1 MRRPHVAVVL
11 VSVLSVSALV
21 SAVPAAPP
29 VALAAEGA
37 APVEV
42 VVDARAGLEKVDDLA
57 IGVNHAIWDAQL
69 GTPEVAD
76 LMRAAGVGAMRYPG
90 GSYSDIYHWRTHTAP
105 GGYVAPD
112 TDFDHFM
119 AGVRRAGAAPIVTAN
134 YGTGTPQEAA
144 DWVRYANIEKGY
156 GVRYWEI
163 GNELYGN
170 GHYGSQWEADDHPD
184 KSPAQYA
191 TLVRDYARAMK
202 AVDPTIRIGA
212 VLTTPGEWPDGIT
225 ATGDAG
231 TWNQVVLSIAGP
243 EVDFGIV
250 HWYPS
255 GESGP
260 EVLPKTDRIS
270 DAVRMVREQARR
282 YAGKDIGVAMTE
294 LNTSYGRNTQPGALF
309 AADAYATLTANGV
322 FTTDWWNVHN
332 GIERVST
339 IAGHTD
345 FHDYGLLS
353 SGTCTED
360 GSACEPSLNTPFA
373 PYHALAMLSRFA
385 GPGDQ
390 LLAATASDPLV
401 RVHAARR
408 TDGSLSVMLVNQD
421 PDAAK
426 EVALAYAGYRPG
438 GAALVL
444 AFGNGDTGITT
455 SSGTSGRATLPPYS
469 LTTLLLRPAA
479 QENLPAAPGRPS
491 AADVTDRSATLT
503 WPAAAAGVKYELRGR
518 VDGTSQQWGETTGT
532 SFTVG
537 NLAPG
542 TRYTVNVLARDG
554 AGRVSWAS
562 APLTFRTTAPPASA
576 CAVRFT
582 ETTNWGNGFVADI
595 AITNT
600 GSDPIG
606 SWALT
611 FGWPTTW
618 QRLDSGWNATWS
630 QEGRTV
636 RAANT
641 EDNRTL
647 APGAT
652 TTIGF
657 VGSYQ
662 GPNVT
667 PVLFAL
673 NGTLCG
679 AGTPQ

>member
-1 MRRPHVAVVL
+1 MRRAHAAVL
-11 VSVLSVSALV
+11 LSVSALAL
-21 SAVPAAPP
+21 AVPAAAPLA
-29 VALAAEGA
+29 VAEERA

-42 VVDARAGLEKVDDLA
+42 VVDVRAGLEKVDELA

-76 LMRAAGVGAMRYPG
+76 LMRDAGVGAMRYPG

-105 GGYVAPD
+105 GGYVAPN

-134 YGTGTPQEAA
+134 YGTGTPEEAA

-163 GNELYGN
+163 GNEIYGN

-202 AVDPTIRIGA
+202 AVDPTIRVGA

-231 TWNQVVLSIAGP
+231 SWNQVVLSTAGP

-250 HWYPS
+250 HWYPT

-260 EVLPKTDRIS
+260 EVLPKTDRLS

-332 GIERVST
+332 GIDRVST
-339 IAGHTD
+339 IAGQTD
-345 FHDYGLLS
+345 YHDYGLLS

-360 GSACEPSLNTPFA
+360 GSACEPALNTPFA

-385 GPGDQ
+385 RPGDQ
-390 LLAATASDPLV
+390 LVAASTSDPLV
-401 RVHAARR
+401 RAHAARR
-408 TDGSLSVMLVNQD
+408 GDGSLAVMLVNQD
-421 PDAAK
+421 PDAAR
-426 EVALAYAGYRPG
+426 EVALEYAGYRPG
-438 GAALVL
+438 GAAVVL
-444 AFGNGDTGITT
+444 TFGNGDTGITAT
-455 SSGTSGRATLPPYS
+455 SGTSGRATLPPYS
-469 LTTLLLRPAA
+469 LTTLLLRPAT
-479 QENLPAAPGRPS
+479 QETLPAAPGRPR
-491 AADVTDRSATLT
+491 AGTVTDRAATLS
-503 WPAAAAGVKYELRGR
+503 WPPAAAGVKYEIRGQ
-518 VDGTSQQWGETTGT
+518 VGEDSQQWGETTGT
-532 SFTVG
+532 SFTVT

-542 TRYTVNVLARDG
+542 TRYTVNVLARDN
-554 AGRVSWAS
+554 AGRVSPAS
-562 APLTFRTTAPPASA
+562 PPLTFQTTAPSASS

-595 AITNT
+595 AVTNT
-600 GSDPIG
+600 GTAPVDA
-606 SWALT
+606 WTLT
-611 FGWPTTW
+611 FTWPTTW

-636 RAANT
+636 RAVDA
-641 EDNRTL
+641 EGDAL

-662 GPNVT
+662 GPNVP

-673 NGTLCG
+673 GGTLCSG
-679 AGTPQ
+679 APQ

>member
-1 MRRPHVAVVL
+1 MRRSHAV
-11 VSVLSVSALV
+11 VLSVSALAL
-21 SAVPAAPP
+21 AVPAAQP
-29 VALAAEGA
+29 VAVAQERA
-37 APVEV
+37 APVAV
-42 VVDARAGLEKVDDLA
+42 AVDARAGLEKVDGAA

-76 LMRAAGVGAMRYPG
+76 LMRDAGVGAMRYPG

-105 GGYVAPD
+105 GGYVAPN

-144 DWVRYANIEKGY
+144 DWVRYANVEKGY

-163 GNELYGN
+163 GNEIYGN
-170 GHYGSQWEADDHPD
+170 GHYGSEWEADEHPD

-225 ATGDAG
+225 ADGDAG

-250 HWYPS
+250 HWYPT
-255 GESGP
+255 GESGAD
-260 EVLPKTDRIS
+260 VLGKTDRIP
-270 DAVRMVREQARR
+270 DAVRLVREQARR
-282 YAGKDIGVAMTE
+282 YAGKDIGIAMTE
-294 LNTSYGRNTQPGALF
+294 INTSYGRNTQPGALF
-309 AADAYATLTANGV
+309 AADAYATLMANGV

-332 GIERVST
+332 GIDTVST
-339 IAGHTD
+339 IAGQTD
-345 FHDYGLLS
+345 YHDFGLLS

-360 GSACEPSLNTPFA
+360 GSACEPELNTPFA

-385 GPGDQ
+385 RPGDQ
-390 LLAATASDPLV
+390 LVAADTSDPLV

-408 TDGSLSVMLVNQD
+408 PDGGLAVMLVNQD
-421 PDAAK
+421 PDAPR
-426 EVALAYAGYRPG
+426 EVALTYAGYQPG
-438 GAALVL
+438 GAAVVL
-444 AFGNGDTGITT
+444 THGNGDTGITS
-455 SSGTSGRATLPPYS
+455 SSGVSGRATLPPYS

-479 QENLPAAPGRPS
+479 QETLPAAPGRPS
-491 AADVTDRSATLT
+491 AEAITDRAATLR
-503 WPAAAAGVKYELRGR
+503 WAAAPGGVKYEIRGR
-518 VDGTSQQWGETTGT
+518 VDGVSQQWGETTGT
-532 SFTVG
+532 SFTVT
-537 NLAPG
+537 NLSPG
-542 TRYTVNVLARDG
+542 TRYTVNVLARDN

-562 APLTFRTTAPPASA
+562 PPLTFLTAAPATST

-582 ETTNWGNGFVADI
+582 ETTNWGNGFVADVE
-595 AITNT
+595 ITNT
-600 GSDPIG
+600 GPDPIDTWTL
-606 SWALT
+606 SFT
-611 FGWPTTW
+611 WPTSW

-630 QEGRTV
+630 QEGATV
-636 RAANT
+636 RAVNA
-641 EDNRTL
+641 EGNRVL

-652 TTIGF
+652 TTVGF
-657 VGSYQ
+657 VGAYQ

-673 NGTLCG
+673 NGTHC
-679 AGTPQ
+679 AAAAPQ